1 MSIATATA
9 TATIPT
15 VTTMSACDKL
25 TMDTMINSA
34 AYSKYISR
42 KDNETKTKLDETKTE
57 RRFYKKRIV
66 ELTKQLIKNID
77 HVKDS
82 SVVNTCNAYFNACI
96 MHFKFIDLSDTIQ
109 TEHCTGVDPEP
120 STTNVTTGELLH
132 NGVQHIDSEFFS
144 VDAIKNQNVKKIN
157 IMHNEKNI
165 LEKLFI
171 SPDSE
176 KESPVKSGP
185 GSGSGSGYNT
195 TSVPR
200 VIEIDFKDQ
209 QFKTKGIKPKSK
221 PTSTAT
227 STATTT
233 TATVTAT
240 ATNDLPL

>member
-1 MSIATATA
+1 MSTITT
-9 TATIPT
+9 TTTIPT
-15 VTTMSACDKL
+15 TTMSACDKL

-42 KDNETKTKLDETKTE
+42 KDNETKTKLDDTKTE

-66 ELTKQLIKNID
+66 ELTKQLIKNMD

-82 SVVNTCNAYFNACI
+82 SVVNACSAYFNACI

-109 TEHCTGVDPEP
+109 TEHYVEPSGNPDLTVDGNVDPDP
-120 STTNVTTGELLH
+120 DLVH

-144 VDAIKNQNVKKIN
+144 ADAIKNQNVKKIN
-157 IMHNEKNI
+157 IMNNEKNI

-176 KESPVKSGP
+176 KEPPVKN
-185 GSGSGSGYNT
+185 GSGSGSGS
-195 TSVPR
+195 TSIPR

-221 PTSTAT
+221 T
-227 STATTT
+227 
-233 TATVTAT
+233 
-240 ATNDLPL
+240 

>member
-1 MSIATATA
+1 MSTTPATT
-9 TATIPT
+9 TTTTTTITPIT
-15 VTTMSACDKL
+15 TTMSACDKL

-57 RRFYKKRIV
+57 RRFYKKRII
-66 ELTKQLIKNID
+66 ELTKQLIKNMN

-82 SVVNTCNAYFNACI
+82 TVINACSAYFNACI

-109 TEHCTGVDPEP
+109 TEHCAEVDPEP
-120 STTNVTTGELLH
+120 SNLSVSVTSELVH

-144 VDAIKNQNVKKIN
+144 ADSVNANHVKKIN
-157 IMHNEKNI
+157 IMNNEKNI

-176 KESPVKSGP
+176 KEPVNNVSKTS
-185 GSGSGSGYNT
+185 T
-195 TSVPR
+195 TSIPR

-221 PTSTAT
+221 T
-227 STATTT
+227 
-233 TATVTAT
+233 
-240 ATNDLPL
+240 

>member
-1 MSIATATA
+1 MS
-9 TATIPT
+9 TIT
-15 VTTMSACDKL
+15 TTTTTTMSACDKL

-66 ELTKQLIKNID
+66 ELTKQMIKNMD

-82 SVVNTCNAYFNACI
+82 SVVNACSAYFNACI

-109 TEHCTGVDPEP
+109 TEHYVEPGTNVDGNVDPDP
-120 STTNVTTGELLH
+120 DPDPDIVH

-144 VDAIKNQNVKKIN
+144 ADAIQNQNVKKIN
-157 IMHNEKNI
+157 IMNNEKNI

-176 KESPVKSGP
+176 KEPDNNVSKT
-185 GSGSGSGYNT
+185 NT
-195 TSVPR
+195 TSIPR

-221 PTSTAT
+221 SKT
-227 STATTT
+227 
-233 TATVTAT
+233 
-240 ATNDLPL
+240 

>member
-1 MSIATATA
+1 MSTTTAT
-9 TATIPT
+9 TATT
-15 VTTMSACDKL
+15 ATTTMSACDKL
-25 TMDTMINSA
+25 TMDTMINTA

-66 ELTKQLIKNID
+66 ELTKQLIKNMD

-82 SVVNTCNAYFNACI
+82 SVINACSAYFNACI
-96 MHFKFIDLSDTIQ
+96 MHFKFVDLSDTIQ
-109 TEHCTGVDPEP
+109 TEHCAEDDPEP
-120 STTNVTTGELLH
+120 STFSVTSELLH

-144 VDAIKNQNVKKIN
+144 ADSAHVKKIS
-157 IMHNEKNI
+157 IMNNEKNI

-176 KESPVKSGP
+176 KEPPVKP
-185 GSGSGSGYNT
+185 GSVSVAGSS
-195 TSVPR
+195 SSSIPR

-221 PTSTAT
+221 T
-227 STATTT
+227 TATT
-233 TATVTAT
+233 A
-240 ATNDLPL
+240 NSDNNNN

>member
-1 MSIATATA
+1 
-9 TATIPT
+9 
-15 VTTMSACDKL
+15 
-25 TMDTMINSA
+25 MDTMINSA

-66 ELTKQLIKNID
+66 ELTKQLIKNMD

-82 SVVNTCNAYFNACI
+82 SVVNACSTYFNACI

-109 TEHCTGVDPEP
+109 TEHCAEVDPEP
-120 STTNVTTGELLH
+120 STLSVTSELVH

-144 VDAIKNQNVKKIN
+144 ADSVNANHVKKIN
-157 IMHNEKNI
+157 IMNNEKNI

-176 KESPVKSGP
+176 KEPPVKNGP
-185 GSGSGSGYNT
+185 GSTTTTT
-195 TSVPR
+195 TSTTSIPR

-221 PTSTAT
+221 PK
-227 STATTT
+227 T
-233 TATVTAT
+233 TATI
-240 ATNDLPL
+240 NDLPI

>member
-1 MSIATATA
+1 MSTT
-9 TATIPT
+9 TTT
-15 VTTMSACDKL
+15 TTMSACDKL

-66 ELTKQLIKNID
+66 ELTKQLIKNMD

-82 SVVNTCNAYFNACI
+82 SVVNACSTYFNACI
-96 MHFKFIDLSDTIQ
+96 MHFKFVDLSDTIQ
-109 TEHCTGVDPEP
+109 TEHCAEVDPEP
-120 STTNVTTGELLH
+120 SNLSVSVTSELVH

-144 VDAIKNQNVKKIN
+144 ADSVNATHVKKIN
-157 IMHNEKNI
+157 IMNNEKNI

-176 KESPVKSGP
+176 KEPVNNVSK
-185 GSGSGSGYNT
+185 
-195 TSVPR
+195 TSTSSIPR

-221 PTSTAT
+221 PK
-227 STATTT
+227 T
-233 TATVTAT
+233 TATI
-240 ATNDLPL
+240 NDLPI

>member
-1 MSIATATA
+1 MSTTATTTTTIT
-9 TATIPT
+9 TAT
-15 VTTMSACDKL
+15 TTMSACDKL

-57 RRFYKKRIV
+57 RRFYKKRII
-66 ELTKQLIKNID
+66 ELTKQLIKNMD

-82 SVVNTCNAYFNACI
+82 SVINACSAYFNACI
-96 MHFKFIDLSDTIQ
+96 MHFKFVDLSDTIQ
-109 TEHCTGVDPEP
+109 TEHYVEPTNIDPADPDVNVVSEP
-120 STTNVTTGELLH
+120 VY
-132 NGVQHIDSEFFS
+132 NGVKHIDSEFFS
-144 VDAIKNQNVKKIN
+144 AEQNRNISHVKKLNTI
-157 IMHNEKNI
+157 NEKNI

-176 KESPVKSGP
+176 TEPVKAQTSTTT
-185 GSGSGSGYNT
+185 T

-221 PTSTAT
+221 
-227 STATTT
+227 TTT
-233 TATVTAT
+233 TTT
-240 ATNDLPL
+240 TNELPL

>member
-1 MSIATATA
+1 MSTTATTTTTIT
-9 TATIPT
+9 TAT
-15 VTTMSACDKL
+15 TTMSACDKL

-57 RRFYKKRIV
+57 RRFYKKRII
-66 ELTKQLIKNID
+66 ELTKQLIKNMD

-82 SVVNTCNAYFNACI
+82 SVINACSAYFNACI
-96 MHFKFIDLSDTIQ
+96 MHFKFVDLSDTIQ
-109 TEHCTGVDPEP
+109 TEHYVEHTSNPDPVDPDIDIVSEP
-120 STTNVTTGELLH
+120 DLVY
-132 NGVQHIDSEFFS
+132 NGVKHIDSEFFS
-144 VDAIKNQNVKKIN
+144 AEQNRNISHVKKLNTI
-157 IMHNEKNI
+157 NEKNI

-176 KESPVKSGP
+176 KEPVNNNVSKS
-185 GSGSGSGYNT
+185 SS

-221 PTSTAT
+221 TR
-227 STATTT
+227 T
-233 TATVTAT
+233 TATI
-240 ATNDLPL
+240 NDLPL

>member
-1 MSIATATA
+1 MSTTTTPIT
-9 TATIPT
+9 PT
-15 VTTMSACDKL
+15 TTTMSACDKL

-66 ELTKQLIKNID
+66 ELTKQLIKNMD

-82 SVVNTCNAYFNACI
+82 SVVNACRAYFNACI

-109 TEHCTGVDPEP
+109 TEHYVEP
-120 STTNVTTGELLH
+120 SNNNNNNTDGNVGPDPDLVH

-144 VDAIKNQNVKKIN
+144 AEKNQNVKKIN
-157 IMHNEKNI
+157 IMNNEKNI

-176 KESPVKSGP
+176 KDPPVKP
-185 GSGSGSGYNT
+185 GSGST
-195 TSVPR
+195 TTTSSVPR

-221 PTSTAT
+221 T
-227 STATTT
+227 
-233 TATVTAT
+233 
-240 ATNDLPL
+240 

>member
-1 MSIATATA
+1 MSTTTTTTPAA
-9 TATIPT
+9 IPT
-15 VTTMSACDKL
+15 TTMSACDKL

-66 ELTKQLIKNID
+66 ELTKQLIKNMD

-82 SVVNTCNAYFNACI
+82 SVINACSAYFNACI

-109 TEHCTGVDPEP
+109 TEHCAEVEPGTNVDGNVDPDP
-120 STTNVTTGELLH
+120 DPDLLY

-144 VDAIKNQNVKKIN
+144 AEKNQNVKKIN
-157 IMHNEKNI
+157 IMNNEKNI

-171 SPDSE
+171 SPE
-176 KESPVKSGP
+176 TEPEPPVKNGSGSGF
-185 GSGSGSGYNT
+185 GSGSGSGSGSST
-195 TSVPR
+195 TSIPR

-209 QFKTKGIKPKSK
+209 QFKTKGIKPKSNLHSK
-221 PTSTAT
+221 LKENE
-227 STATTT
+227 
-233 TATVTAT
+233 VH
-240 ATNDLPL
+240 

>member
-1 MSIATATA
+1 MSTT
-9 TATIPT
+9 TTTTIPT
-15 VTTMSACDKL
+15 TTMSACDKL

-66 ELTKQLIKNID
+66 ELTKQLIKNMD

-82 SVVNTCNAYFNACI
+82 SVVNACSAYFNACI
-96 MHFKFIDLSDTIQ
+96 MHFKFVDLSDTIQ
-109 TEHCTGVDPEP
+109 TEHYVEPSNTIDGNVDGNVDPAHDLVH
-120 STTNVTTGELLH
+120 T
-132 NGVQHIDSEFFS
+132 GVQHIDSEFFS
-144 VDAIKNQNVKKIN
+144 ADSVNTSHVKKIS
-157 IMHNEKNI
+157 IMNNEKNI

-176 KESPVKSGP
+176 KEPPVKP
-185 GSGSGSGYNT
+185 GSVSGSRPG
-195 TSVPR
+195 SSSSSIPR

-221 PTSTAT
+221 
-227 STATTT
+227 TTT
-233 TATVTAT
+233 TT
-240 ATNDLPL
+240 TNEVPL

>member
-1 MSIATATA
+1 MSTTPTTTTTTTAT
-9 TATIPT
+9 TTTPI
-15 VTTMSACDKL
+15 TTMSACDKL
-25 TMDTMINSA
+25 TMDTMINTA
-34 AYSKYISR
+34 AYSKYMSR

-66 ELTKQLIKNID
+66 ELTKQMIKNMD

-82 SVVNTCNAYFNACI
+82 SVVNACSAYFNACI
-96 MHFKFIDLSDTIQ
+96 MHFKFVDLSDTIQ

-120 STTNVTTGELLH
+120 STIDVTSDLVH

-144 VDAIKNQNVKKIN
+144 ADAIKNQNVEKIS
-157 IMHNEKNI
+157 IMNNEKNI

-176 KESPVKSGP
+176 KEPPVKN
-185 GSGSGSGYNT
+185 GSGSGSGSGSST
-195 TSVPR
+195 TSIPR

-221 PTSTAT
+221 T
-227 STATTT
+227 
-233 TATVTAT
+233 
-240 ATNDLPL
+240 

>member
-1 MSIATATA
+1 MSTT
-9 TATIPT
+9 TTTTVPT

-66 ELTKQLIKNID
+66 ELTKQLIKNMD

-82 SVVNTCNAYFNACI
+82 SVINACSAYFNACI

-109 TEHCTGVDPEP
+109 TEHYVEP
-120 STTNVTTGELLH
+120 SGNVNTDINVDGNVDLDPDLVH

-157 IMHNEKNI
+157 IMNNEKNI
-165 LEKLFI
+165 LEKLFT

-176 KESPVKSGP
+176 KEPVNNVSKS
-185 GSGSGSGYNT
+185 ST

-221 PTSTAT
+221 T
-227 STATTT
+227 
-233 TATVTAT
+233 TVTAR
-240 ATNDLPL
+240 ATNELPL

>member
-1 MSIATATA
+1 MSTTAT
-9 TATIPT
+9 
-15 VTTMSACDKL
+15 TTMSACDKL

-57 RRFYKKRIV
+57 RRFYKKRII
-66 ELTKQLIKNID
+66 ELTKQLIKNMD

-82 SVVNTCNAYFNACI
+82 SVINACSAYFNACI
-96 MHFKFIDLSDTIQ
+96 MHFKFVDLSDTIQ
-109 TEHCTGVDPEP
+109 TEHYVEPTNIDPVDPDVNVVSEP
-120 STTNVTTGELLH
+120 VY
-132 NGVQHIDSEFFS
+132 NGVKHIDSEFFS
-144 VDAIKNQNVKKIN
+144 AEQNRNISHVKKLNTI
-157 IMHNEKNI
+157 NEKNI

-176 KESPVKSGP
+176 TEPVKSQTTT
-185 GSGSGSGYNT
+185 NTTTT

-221 PTSTAT
+221 
-227 STATTT
+227 TTT
-233 TATVTAT
+233 TTIPG
-240 ATNDLPL
+240 NN

>member
-1 MSIATATA
+1 MSTT
-9 TATIPT
+9 TTT
-15 VTTMSACDKL
+15 TTTTTMSACDKL
-25 TMDTMINSA
+25 TMDTMINTA

-57 RRFYKKRIV
+57 RRFYKKRII
-66 ELTKQLIKNID
+66 ELTKQLIKNMD

-82 SVVNTCNAYFNACI
+82 TVVNACSAYFNACI
-96 MHFKFIDLSDTIQ
+96 MHFKFVDLSDTIQ
-109 TEHCTGVDPEP
+109 TEHCDTSAEVDVEP
-120 STTNVTTGELLH
+120 SSELLH

-144 VDAIKNQNVKKIN
+144 ADSVNANHVKKIN
-157 IMHNEKNI
+157 IMNNEKNI

-176 KESPVKSGP
+176 TEPVKSQT
-185 GSGSGSGYNT
+185 STTTT

-221 PTSTAT
+221 T
-227 STATTT
+227 
-233 TATVTAT
+233 
-240 ATNDLPL
+240 

>member
-1 MSIATATA
+1 MSTT
-9 TATIPT
+9 TRTITPT
-15 VTTMSACDKL
+15 TTTMSACDKL

-66 ELTKQLIKNID
+66 ELTKQLIKNVG

-82 SVVNTCNAYFNACI
+82 SVINACSAYFNACI
-96 MHFKFIDLSDTIQ
+96 IHFKFIDLSDTIQ
-109 TEHCTGVDPEP
+109 TEHYVEPGNTIDGNVDGNVDPDLDI
-120 STTNVTTGELLH
+120 VY

-144 VDAIKNQNVKKIN
+144 ADSVNTSHVKKIN
-157 IMHNEKNI
+157 IMNNEKNI

-176 KESPVKSGP
+176 KEPPVKN
-185 GSGSGSGYNT
+185 GSGSGSST
-195 TSVPR
+195 TSIPR

-221 PTSTAT
+221 T
-227 STATTT
+227 
-233 TATVTAT
+233 
-240 ATNDLPL
+240 

>member
-1 MSIATATA
+1 MSTTATTITT
-9 TATIPT
+9 TAT
-15 VTTMSACDKL
+15 TTMSACDKL

-57 RRFYKKRIV
+57 RRFYKKRII
-66 ELTKQLIKNID
+66 ELTKQLIKNMD

-82 SVVNTCNAYFNACI
+82 SVINACSAYFNACI
-96 MHFKFIDLSDTIQ
+96 MHFKFVDLSDTIQ
-109 TEHCTGVDPEP
+109 TEHYVEP
-120 STTNVTTGELLH
+120 SGNPDLNVDGNVVSEPDLVY
-132 NGVQHIDSEFFS
+132 NGVKHIDSEFFS
-144 VDAIKNQNVKKIN
+144 AEQNRNISHVKKLNTI
-157 IMHNEKNI
+157 NEKNI

-176 KESPVKSGP
+176 TEPVKSQT
-185 GSGSGSGYNT
+185 STTTTT

-221 PTSTAT
+221 TK
-227 STATTT
+227 T
-233 TATVTAT
+233 TATI
-240 ATNDLPL
+240 NDPPL

>member
-1 MSIATATA
+1 MSTTAT

-15 VTTMSACDKL
+15 TTIPITTTMSACDKL

-34 AYSKYISR
+34 AYSKYMSR

-66 ELTKQLIKNID
+66 ELTKQLIKNMD

-82 SVVNTCNAYFNACI
+82 SVVNACSAYFNACI

-109 TEHCTGVDPEP
+109 TEHYVEP
-120 STTNVTTGELLH
+120 SNNNNPDGNVGPDPDLVY
-132 NGVQHIDSEFFS
+132 NGVKHIDSEFFS
-144 VDAIKNQNVKKIN
+144 AEKNQNVKKIN
-157 IMHNEKNI
+157 IMNNEKNI

-171 SPDSE
+171 SEP
-176 KESPVKSGP
+176 ESPVKNGSV
-185 GSGSGSGYNT
+185 SGSGSSS
-195 TSVPR
+195 TSIPR

-221 PTSTAT
+221 T
-227 STATTT
+227 
-233 TATVTAT
+233 
-240 ATNDLPL
+240 